1 MKMRYSEDKVIL
13 AFQVYRDLARDGV
26 VGSEWSTFYKAD
38 DDVRDLLDLFA
49 KEVSCV
55 NIPVGDELFLIPET
69 RLSPFHVSN
78 DYLKKTYFSGRAVNA
93 DIYLLYFATLI
104 LFGFFYDSYQ
114 SKEATRDFV
123 GLEDWTREV
132 HDKIESLK
140 EHDEETLK
148 KEEREFSYNWKQIIE
163 KWDAMDDLRE
173 TAKRQTGNTIS
184 RMSFIDG
191 VKRFLLDQQLVEEIG
206 NMEIKLT
213 EKAKTIIQKYFMDLE
228 YNKGIFEFIYATE
241 QGDLDASD

>member
-1 MKMRYSEDKVIL
+1 MRYSEEKVVS
-13 AFQVYRDLARDGV
+13 AFKLYLDLARDGV
-26 VGSEWSTFYKAD
+26 VGSDWSTLYKAD

-55 NIPVGDELFLIPET
+55 NIPVGSELFLIPET

-78 DYLKKTYFSGRAVNA
+78 DYLKRTYFSSRAVNA

-114 SKEATRDFV
+114 STETTRDFIR
-123 GLEDWTREV
+123 LEDWVREV
-132 HDKIESLK
+132 HDKIEALK

-148 KEEREFSYNWKQIIE
+148 KEEQEFSYNWTLIIE

-173 TAKRQTGNTIS
+173 SAKRQTGNTIS

-191 VKRFLLDQQLVEEIG
+191 VKRFLIDQQLVKEIG
-206 NMEIKLT
+206 NMEVTLT

-228 YNKGIFEFIYATE
+228 YNKGIFEFIYETE
-241 QGDLDASD
+241 QGDVDADN

>member
-1 MKMRYSEDKVIL
+1 MRYSEEKVIL

-26 VGSEWSTFYKAD
+26 VGSEWSTVYKAD

-55 NIPVGDELFLIPET
+55 NVAVGNELYLIPET
-69 RLSPFHVSN
+69 RLSPFHVN
-78 DYLKKTYFSGRAVNA
+78 NEYLKRHYFTSRAVNA
-93 DIYLLYFATLI
+93 DIYLMYFGTLI
-104 LFGFFYDSYQ
+104 LFGVFYDSYQ
-114 SKEATRDFV
+114 SREATRDFV
-123 GLEDWTREV
+123 GLEDWVREV
-132 HDKIESLK
+132 HDQIQSLK

-148 KEEREFSYNWKQIIE
+148 KEEKAFSYNWIQIIE

-173 TAKRQTGNTIS
+173 SAKRQTGNTIS

-191 VKRFLLDQQLVEEIG
+191 VKRFLVDQQLVVEIG
-206 NMEIKLT
+206 NMEITLT

-228 YNKGIFEFIYATE
+228 YNKGIFEFIYQTE
-241 QGDLDASD
+241 QGDNDASN